1 MGLLAEGGW
10 WAEICSTKDEHAREI
25 GRGLVNSHHGSYESD
40 ARICC
45 AILCLG
51 VARAPPH
58 FVWVRTKVG
67 WQTEQ
72 AEEDKVRKDC
82 RRA

>member
-1 MGLLAEGGW
+1 MGLLAEDEW
-10 WAEICSTKDEHAREI
+10 WAEIRSTRDEHGREI
-25 GRGLVNSHHGSYESD
+25 KRGLVNSHHGSYESD
-40 ARICC
+40 AQLCC

-51 VARAPPH
+51 VARAPLH
-58 FVWVRTKVG
+58 FVWGRTKVG

-72 AEEDKVRKDC
+72 AVEDRMCKDC

>member
-1 MGLLAEGGW
+1 MGLLAECGW
-10 WAEICSTKDEHAREI
+10 WAEIYSIKDEHARKI
-25 GRGLVNSHHGSYESD
+25 KRGFANSHHGSYESD

-51 VARAPPH
+51 VARVPLH
-58 FVWVRTKVG
+58 FLWVRTKVG
-67 WQTEQ
+67 LRIEQ
-72 AEEDKVRKDC
+72 AVEDCVCRDY